1 VPVLL
6 SEFKQQET
14 EVAMLAGMP
23 NLRIQYIRGPI
34 WAKTN
39 EQIKKQ
45 VIDGNNPTTGKPVM
59 QEIVDKLTKPLTP
72 EEKKIGEIKRDKGPA
87 TYTGTADELQKLY
100 MEKRFTDFMP
110 IILPTEQKVNEMLKG
125 TSHAPDEVVGHM
137 DPGSDAGDTWSF
149 TVKDCAVNAVMA
161 GAKPDYFPLILA
173 IASGNM
179 TSINISDNGFA
190 AAAVVNGKIR
200 DEIGLNYDVGAVG
213 PYAHANVAIGRA
225 WNLISIN
232 GANAGKIGTTY
243 MGTVGNAQNAL
254 ATIIAENEEASPFEP
269 LSVRRSNSQ
278 AGRGYGFGN
287 APGGA
292 VAKFKK
298 GDNVVTLLTGW
309 GVLSAANWKVNAW
322 QSLMD
327 YPKIIKGIHE
337 QQNPGLFGT
346 FIILS
351 PPIANFVKDAGYDSV
366 EALNKYIT
374 APDPNAKPAPGPGGP
389 GGPGGRGGFGM
400 MGGGGIEL
408 IVTGASNNNYWM
420 AGGLRAGQAIS
431 IDKWR

>member
-1 VPVLL
+1 
-6 SEFKQQET
+6 
-14 EVAMLAGMP
+14 
-23 NLRIQYIRGPI
+23 
-34 WAKTN
+34 
-39 EQIKKQ
+39 
-45 VIDGNNPTTGKPVM
+45 
-59 QEIVDKLTKPLTP
+59 
-72 EEKKIGEIKRDKGPA
+72 
-87 TYTGTADELQKLY
+87 
-100 MEKRFTDFMP
+100 
-110 IILPTEQKVNEMLKG
+110 MLKG

-269 LSVRRSNSQ
+269 LAVRRSNSQ
-278 AGRGYGFGN
+278 AGSGYGFGN
-287 APGGA
+287 AAGGA
-292 VAKFKK
+292 SAKFKK
-298 GDNVVTLLTGW
+298 GDNVVTLFTGW

-327 YPKIIKGIHE
+327 YPKIIKGIYE

-351 PPIANFVKDAGYDSV
+351 PPIANFVKDAGYDTV
-366 EALNKYIT
+366 DKLNKYVT
-374 APDPNAKPAPGPGGP
+374 APDPNAQPAAGPGPGAK
-389 GGPGGRGGFGM
+389 PGGRGGFGM
-400 MGGGGIEL
+400 MGGGGVEL